1 MVQVEFNFEQRITMI
16 QAELADS
23 FKNIVTKFANKSKLD
38 INKLYGNKM
47 NESEKENKKILII
60 SIS

>member
-1 MVQVEFNFEQRITMI
+1 MDEVEFNFEQRITMS

-47 NESEKENKKILII
+47 NESEKENKKI